1 MEGAPG
7 SAPEGFDRLYAA
19 FGDRLRGLS
28 GAEMEQVDQALNGAG
43 LGPDILANMLDGAE
57 DEAIANAAAKVL
69 LAASAPDLKAATR
82 HANELH
88 AIL

>member
-1 MEGAPG
+1 MESAPNQ
-7 SAPEGFDRLYAA
+7 APEGFDRLYAA

-28 GAEMEQVDQALNGAG
+28 GGEMVQVDQALNNVG
-43 LGPDILANMLDGAE
+43 LSPEILASMLDGLE
-57 DEAIANAAAKVL
+57 EELVANATAKVL
-69 LAASAPDLKAATR
+69 LAASAVDLKSATS